1 MSEEDSIMFYTT
13 PGTEWS
19 TYNTNTNNFVPVF
32 TDDVSN
38 WNWNSDALKDDAYD
52 LCGAD
57 TSCLYDVY
65 ITGDLEIGAGSKA
78 TAEESERTNSQLG
91 EMLDTIIEENK

>member
-1 MSEEDSIMFYTT
+1 MFYTT

-19 TYNTNTNNFVPVF
+19 TYNNKSFVPVF

-38 WNWNSDALKDDAYD
+38 WNWTSIVLKNEAYA
-52 LCGAD
+52 LCGTD

-91 EMLDTIIEENK
+91 EMLAIYQYNH